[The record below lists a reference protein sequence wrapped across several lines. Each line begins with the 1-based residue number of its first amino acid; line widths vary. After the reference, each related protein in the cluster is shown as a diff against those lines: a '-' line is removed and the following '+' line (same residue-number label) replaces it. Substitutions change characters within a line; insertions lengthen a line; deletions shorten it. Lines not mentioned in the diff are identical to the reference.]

1 MRLNPIGRG
10 RSGAMLFLAMAR
22 FQQKRFHEA
31 VALANEIYRHF
42 ENPTGCAI
50 LAASYGHL
58 GQRDAAR
65 AALADYQRL
74 AGELLAPY
82 ARSI

>member
-1 MRLNPIGRG
+1 
-10 RSGAMLFLAMAR
+10 MLFMAMAR
-22 FQQKRFHEA
+22 FQQRRFDEA
-31 VALANEIYRHF
+31 VALGNELYQHF

-74 AGELLAPY
+74 AGELIATY